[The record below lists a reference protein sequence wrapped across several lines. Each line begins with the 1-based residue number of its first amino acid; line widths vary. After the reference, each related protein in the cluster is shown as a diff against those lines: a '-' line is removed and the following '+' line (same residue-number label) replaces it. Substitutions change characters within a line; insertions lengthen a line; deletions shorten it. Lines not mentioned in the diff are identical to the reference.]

1 MCIIYI
7 IYMYYILYICIIY
20 IIYILYIC
28 ITKIQLV
35 YYSEVHVTNLWLN
48 KLHNKTLQKSG

>member
-1 MCIIYI
+1 
-7 IYMYYILYICIIY
+7 MYYIYYIYVLY

>member
-1 MCIIYI
+1 
-7 IYMYYILYICIIY
+7 MYYIYYIYVLYINICIIY

-28 ITKIQLV
+28 IMKIQLV